1 MELILSII
9 LLFFCVKGDL
19 FVKCVLTN
27 NNVFCIII
35 FLCSG
40 HCNDYC
46 EHGSLRL
53 VNGGTYYGRLEICIN
68 FVWGT
73 VCDDSFYTNDAKVVC
88 RQLGYEV
95 DGGQRENI
103 EYYYI
108 YVILNS
114 CDILSKCTLW
124 TR

>member
-1 MELILSII
+1 MFLYYN
-9 LLFFCVKGDL
+9 FFVSVQC
-19 FVKCVLTN
+19 
-27 NNVFCIII
+27 NV
-35 FLCSG
+35 
-40 HCNDYC
+40 YC

-53 VNGGTYYGRLEICIN
+53 VSGGAANKGRLEICIN

-73 VCDDSFYTNDAKVVC
+73 VCDDSFNTNDAKVVC

-95 DGGQRENI
+95 DEGQSKNKNI
-103 EYYYI
+103 TTCI
-108 YVILNS
+108 SILNS

>member
-1 MELILSII
+1 MSYIYILTKFDYS
-9 LLFFCVKGDL
+9 LFKGQ
-19 FVKCVLTN
+19 
-27 NNVFCIII
+27 
-35 FLCSG
+35 
-40 HCNDYC
+40 CNAYC

-73 VCDDSFYTNDAKVVC
+73 ICDDSFDTNDAKVAC

-95 DGGQRENI
+95 DGGQSESKIFLLNL
-103 EYYYI
+103 
-108 YVILNS
+108 ILNS
-114 CDILSKCTLW
+114 CDILCICILW